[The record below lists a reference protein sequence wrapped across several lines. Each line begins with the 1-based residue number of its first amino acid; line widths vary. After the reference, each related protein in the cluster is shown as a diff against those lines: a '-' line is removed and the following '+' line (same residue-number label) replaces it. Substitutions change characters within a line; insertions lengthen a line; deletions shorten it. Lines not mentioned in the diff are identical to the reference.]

1 LANFN
6 AALDLPRSNLLGDKD
21 LSDTHDDKI
30 QYHQSIIM
38 DKHFYT
44 AQIIRFTA
52 ASISLICSSIMAIM
66 ISISEDGFTKPYR
79 RIIFGL
85 SVSDI
90 LQSVGIIVSPFAAP
104 RGTPGSTW
112 AVGNTSSCEAVGF
125 ILTAGGTMLPM
136 YTFMLTSYF
145 LLRVKYKMTIKDY
158 AKKVEWKFHA
168 FIIIW
173 NVTSSIIALVQDSY
187 NSARAGSLC
196 TMREYPL
203 NCHSDPEVAGQ
214 CVRGEDSR
222 KYSMILV
229 FVPGLTSLIGMIV
242 SLVILNV
249 YVAEHERIHTNSEN
263 SSFCC
268 QKITQTIKHLF
279 CFGAPPEVDGS
290 EPPAPVQSQEC
301 IRQRSYA
308 RAALI
313 QSSLYLISFSVTYFF
328 LAFDYLFYVVS
339 NGDNPNWTFL
349 PISIFWPIGG
359 LFNIM
364 VYTRPKVL
372 SLMDRHPD
380 FPKFVLF
387 LLVVVS
393 GGEAPEE
400 AAIEAALR
408 SLELEQAAAPGA
420 VTSGNNMEEVFDD
433 DLPSNACFD
442 RDRRV
447 LSSDL
452 SLSQGDERKKSG
464 FFASTM
470 SLDP

>member
-1 LANFN
+1 
-6 AALDLPRSNLLGDKD
+6 
-21 LSDTHDDKI
+21 
-30 QYHQSIIM
+30 M
-38 DKHFYT
+38 DKQFYT
-44 AQIIRFTA
+44 AQIIRFTT

-90 LQSVGIIVSPFAAP
+90 LQSVGFIASPFAAP

-112 AVGNTSSCEAVGF
+112 AVGNTSSCEAIGF
-125 ILTAGGTMLPM
+125 IFTAGGTMLPM

-173 NVTSSIIALVQDSY
+173 NVTSSIIALRQDLY
-187 NSARAGSLC
+187 NPTRAGSLC
-196 TMREYPL
+196 TMRECPL
-203 NCHSDPEVAGQ
+203 NCHSDLELAGQ
-214 CVRGEDSR
+214 CDRGEGSR
-222 KYSMILV
+222 KFSMILV
-229 FVPGLTSLIGMIV
+229 FIPTLTSFIGMVV

-249 YVAEHERIHTNSEN
+249 YVVEHEIIYTNIKN
-263 SSFCC
+263 SSSCC
-268 QKITQTIKHLF
+268 QKRAQTIKNLF
-279 CFGAPPEVDGS
+279 WFGAPPPEVDGS
-290 EPPAPVQSQEC
+290 EPPVPVQSREC
-301 IRQRSYA
+301 IRQRSNA
-308 RAALI
+308 RAALV

-328 LAFDYLFYVVS
+328 IAFDYLYYVVS

-349 PISIFWPIGG
+349 PISIFLPIGG
-359 LFNIM
+359 LLNIM

-372 SLMDRHPD
+372 SLMDRYPD

-408 SLELEQAAAPGA
+408 SLELEQAAAPGG
-420 VTSGNNMEEVFDD
+420 VSSGNNMEEVYDD
-433 DLPSNACFD
+433 DLPSNVCFD
-442 RDRRV
+442 IDRV

-452 SLSQGDERKKSG
+452 SLSQSDERKKSG
-464 FFASTM
+464 FWASTM